1 MVTILNPFSEYAVLH
16 SALGLVCLVF
26 LAWCFSANRRNVP
39 WRMIFAGLGL
49 QLAIAGFVL
58 RVPWLKGLFMGLNA
72 LVQAM
77 ETATRAGTSFV
88 FGFVGGGPTP
98 YAPVNPT
105 LNFSLA
111 FQSLPLV
118 IVIAALTS
126 LLFYWGVMQRV
137 VRLFSLVLEK
147 TMGIGG
153 ALGVGAAGCIF
164 LGMIESPLLIRP
176 YLATMT
182 RSELFALMATGMS
195 CIAGTMLML
204 YAAVLGPV
212 IPDAL
217 GHILTASVIHAPAAL
232 LVASVLLPEDQPP
245 TLGREMPKSA
255 ASGSVDAL
263 CRGTWEGLT
272 LFWNIVAMLIVFVAV
287 VKLVN
292 LGLGALP
299 AVGGSPLT
307 LERGLGALLSP
318 VAWLI
323 GVPWAEAHT
332 AGALIGTKVILNE
345 FLAFMDMAALPPGAL
360 GPQARL
366 ILAYAMCSFANF
378 GSVGILIAGLGTM
391 CPERRGEI
399 TGLGLRALFAGVIA
413 SLMTGAVVGVVS
425 QL

>member
-1 MVTILNPFSEYAVLH
+1 MLH
-16 SALGLVCLVF
+16 SALGLLCLIF
-26 LAWCFSANRRNVP
+26 FAWLLSSNRRLVP
-39 WRMIFAGLGL
+39 WRMVVAGLSL
-49 QLAIAGFVL
+49 QFVIAGLVL
-58 RVPWLKGLFMGLNA
+58 KVPAVKTLFMGLNA
-72 LVQAM
+72 LVQAA

-88 FGFVGGGPTP
+88 FGFIGGGPAPFTP
-98 YAPVNPT
+98 TNPA

-126 LLFYWGVMQRV
+126 LLFYWGVLQRV
-137 VRLFSLVLEK
+137 VRLFSFVLEK

-176 YLATMT
+176 YLAVMT

-204 YAAVLGPV
+204 YASVLGPV

-217 GHILTASVIHAPAAL
+217 GHILTASIIHAPAAL
-232 LVASVLLPEDQPP
+232 LVASVLLPEDRLP

-255 ASGSVDAL
+255 AAGSVDAL
-263 CRGTWEGLT
+263 CRGTWEGLQ

-287 VKLVN
+287 VKLAN

-299 AVGGSPLT
+299 PVAGAPMT
-307 LERGLGALLSP
+307 LERGLGVLLSP

-323 GVPWAEAHT
+323 GIPWAEAHT

-345 FLAFMDMAALPPGAL
+345 FLAFIDMAALPPEAL
-360 GPQARL
+360 SAPSRL

-378 GSVGILIAGLGTM
+378 GSLGILIAGLGTL

-399 TGLGLRALFAGVIA
+399 TGLGMRALLAGVIA
-413 SLMTGAVVGVVS
+413 SLMTGAVVGVIS

>member
-1 MVTILNPFSEYAVLH
+1 VLH
-16 SALGLVCLVF
+16 SALGLVCLIF
-26 LAWCFSANRRNVP
+26 IAWLLSSNRRLVP
-39 WRMIFAGLGL
+39 WRMILGGLGL
-49 QLAIAGFVL
+49 QFAIAGLVL
-58 RVPWLKGLFMGLNA
+58 KVPAFKAVFMGLNG
-72 LVQAM
+72 LVQAA

-88 FGFVGGGPTP
+88 FGFVGGGPAP
-98 YAPVNPT
+98 YVSVNPA

-126 LLFYWGVMQRV
+126 LLFYWGVLQRV
-137 VRLFSLVLEK
+137 VRLFSFMLEK

-176 YLATMT
+176 YLAVMT

-204 YAAVLGPV
+204 YASVLGPV

-217 GHILTASVIHAPAAL
+217 GHILTASIIHAPAAL
-232 LVASVLLPEDQPP
+232 LIASVLLPEDRQP

-255 ASGSVDAL
+255 AGGSVDAL
-263 CRGTWEGLT
+263 CRGTWEGLQ

-299 AVGGSPLT
+299 LVAGAPMT
-307 LERGLGALLSP
+307 LERGLGVLLSP

-323 GVPWAEAHT
+323 GIPWMEAQA
-332 AGALIGTKVILNE
+332 AGALIGTKIILNE
-345 FLAFMDMAALPPGAL
+345 FLAFIDMAALPPEAL
-360 GPQARL
+360 SAQTRL

-378 GSVGILIAGLGTM
+378 GSVGILIAGLGTL
-391 CPERRGEI
+391 CPERRSEI
-399 TGLGLRALFAGVIA
+399 TGLGMRALLAGVIA
-413 SLMTGAVVGVVS
+413 SLMTGAVVGVIS